1 MPADT
6 LSVAGKIAIVTGSGR
21 ENGIGAAIARALA
34 RNGASVA
41 IHYVSEEVTP
51 RAQALAQSIRDEHGV
66 AVAVVQADV
75 STPEGANKIV
85 AETLQQ
91 LGVDHIDILVNN
103 AGTGKMIPLTEVD
116 YETIQRQF
124 GANVY
129 GPIFVTQ
136 AAVGLGKM
144 PRGGR
149 IINIG
154 SVASKMGP
162 AGLAIYGATK
172 AAQDSLTASWARQL
186 GHSHGITVN
195 TIAPGPVDTDLTRS
209 NPGVVEPLTK
219 MQRMETRPGTVEE
232 IADVVLFIA
241 SEKARWI
248 TAKYLAVDAGIL
260 GTA

>member
-91 LGVDHIDILVNN
+91 LGVDHIDIL
-103 AGTGKMIPLTEVD
+103 GKGIQLPLS
-116 YETIQRQF
+116 R
-124 GANVY
+124 
-129 GPIFVTQ
+129 
-136 AAVGLGKM
+136 L
-144 PRGGR
+144 RR
-149 IINIG
+149 
-154 SVASKMGP
+154 
-162 AGLAIYGATK
+162 
-172 AAQDSLTASWARQL
+172 
-186 GHSHGITVN
+186 
-195 TIAPGPVDTDLTRS
+195 TD
-209 NPGVVEPLTK
+209 GVC
-219 MQRMETRPGTVEE
+219 
-232 IADVVLFIA
+232 LFICI
-241 SEKARWI
+241 SGR
-248 TAKYLAVDAGIL
+248 
-260 GTA
+260 

>member
-1 MPADT
+1 MLT
-6 LSVAGKIAIVTGSGR
+6 F
-21 ENGIGAAIARALA
+21 
-34 RNGASVA
+34 
-41 IHYVSEEVTP
+41 
-51 RAQALAQSIRDEHGV
+51 
-66 AVAVVQADV
+66 VVR
-75 STPEGANKIV
+75 
-85 AETLQQ
+85 L
-91 LGVDHIDILVNN
+91 LVNN

-172 AAQDSLTASWARQL
+172 AAQDSLTASWARQ
-186 GHSHGITVN
+186 VCKK
-195 TIAPGPVDTDLTRS
+195 TR
-209 NPGVVEPLTK
+209 N
-219 MQRMETRPGTVEE
+219 
-232 IADVVLFIA
+232 LF
-241 SEKARWI
+241 SPNYPRYTQCEQ
-248 TAKYLAVDAGIL
+248 TSF
-260 GTA
+260 